1 MWFMA
6 ESSTYYKGLFLPTAA
21 SCKSCCLRG
30 VNWQNNIHA
39 GCSNQNLQN
48 GFIPIEFCLLNIQS
62 INKNSELAIKDYAV
76 QNNLWGDG
84 SIGIMVSW
92 QYWWCQ
98 EKATEAGTLL
108 ESLKTV
114 CQQADVRWP
123 VSNSE
128 QNPKGS
134 EGFIPFIYYIREC
147 TRFKNT
153 FWHSRQVAT
162 SQSKETLSHCVLNYR
177 AYE

>member
-6 ESSTYYKGLFLPTAA
+6 ESSTYYKGFFLSTAA
-21 SCKSCCLRG
+21 PCKSCCLRG
-30 VNWQNNIHA
+30 VNWQNVIHT

-48 GFIPIEFCLLNIQS
+48 GFIPIEFCLLNIRS
-62 INKNSELAIKDYAV
+62 INKNSELAIKDHAV
-76 QNNLWGDG
+76 ENNLWSDR
-84 SIGIMVSW
+84 SIIIMMVSR
-92 QYWWCQ
+92 QYWLCQ
-98 EKATEAGTLL
+98 EKA
-108 ESLKTV
+108 SDV
-114 CQQADVRWP
+114 CWP

-134 EGFIPFIYYIREC
+134 EGFIPLIYYIREC

-153 FWHSRQVAT
+153 FWHIRQVAT
-162 SQSKETLSHCVLNYR
+162 SQSRETLSHCVLNYR